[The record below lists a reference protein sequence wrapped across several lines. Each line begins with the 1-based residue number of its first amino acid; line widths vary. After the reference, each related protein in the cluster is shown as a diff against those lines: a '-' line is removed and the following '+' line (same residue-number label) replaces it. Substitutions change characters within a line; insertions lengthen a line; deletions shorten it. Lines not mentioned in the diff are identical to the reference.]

1 MPAGDPQRT
10 WFPEMLDVLRTRW
23 RADCSFEQLI
33 ALAGELDAML
43 HQIRSERHI
52 RTPIIRC
59 RKCGHEGPAAE
70 PDVTVRAMIF
80 SLGRFG
86 IVPMEEMKRLDKRWA
101 AHRKLHG
108 LDLCGKAPEA
118 AMLEAA
124 GCGHQNQRR

>member
-1 MPAGDPQRT
+1 
-10 WFPEMLDVLRTRW
+10 MLDVLRTRW
-23 RADCSFEQLI
+23 RADYSFEQLI

-70 PDVTVRAMIF
+70 PEVTVRAMIF

-86 IVPMEEMKRLDKRWA
+86 IVSMDEMKRLDKRWA

-108 LDLCGKAPEA
+108 LDLCGKAADEGKS
-118 AMLEAA
+118 EAA
-124 GCGHQNQRR
+124 GCGHQNRQR

>member
-1 MPAGDPQRT
+1 MASGDPQRT
-10 WFPEMLDVLRTRW
+10 WFPEMVAVLRKRW
-23 RADCSFEQLI
+23 RADLSFEEI
-33 ALAGELDAML
+33 ICLAGELDAML

-86 IVPMEEMKRLDKRWA
+86 IVPMEEMKA
-101 AHRKLHG
+101 ARQALG
-108 LDLCGKAPEA
+108 SAQETVRA
-118 AMLEAA
+118 
-124 GCGHQNQRR
+124 